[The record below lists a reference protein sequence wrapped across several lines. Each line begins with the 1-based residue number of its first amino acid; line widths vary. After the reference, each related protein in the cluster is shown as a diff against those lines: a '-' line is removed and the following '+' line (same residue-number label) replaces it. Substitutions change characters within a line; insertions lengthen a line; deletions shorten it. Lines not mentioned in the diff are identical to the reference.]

1 MTTADRIRELL
12 ASNDVVLFMKGTR
25 YAPRCGFSATVV
37 EVLDDYVDAFTDVD
51 VLADADIR
59 EGVKEFT
66 SWPTIPQLFV
76 RGEFV
81 GGADIVRE
89 MAESGELAA
98 LLGRKPKA
106 AEPPDVQL
114 TPRAL
119 AALRGFLDDPAGVP
133 SVRIKVSAEFQY
145 AMDFDEPRKG
155 DIEVKGDGY
164 VLLFDRPSSRR
175 IDGTVIDY
183 VDRPEGGGFKI
194 DNPNEPPQVRS
205 MSVKELAERM
215 RTNAPHTLF
224 DVRTAEERHI
234 ASIPSAIPLDERG
247 KELLEGLDR
256 DAIVVVQ
263 CHHGVRS
270 RAAAEHILKMGFRN
284 VYNLEGGI
292 DAWSLEVDP
301 SVPRY

>member
-1 MTTADRIRELL
+1 MSTADRIRALL
-12 ASNDVVLFMKGTR
+12 ASDDIVLFLKGTR
-25 YAPRCGFSATVV
+25 DAPRCGFSATVV
-37 EVLDDYVDAFTDVD
+37 EVLDDYVDAYVDVD

-59 EGVKEFT
+59 EGIKDFT

-89 MAESGELAA
+89 MAESGELAQ
-98 LLGRKPKA
+98 LLGRKPKRV
-106 AEPPDVQL
+106 EPPDVRL

-119 AALRGFLDDPAGVP
+119 AALRGFLDDPSAVP
-133 SVRIKVSAEFQY
+133 SVRLKVSAEFQY
-145 AMDFDEPRKG
+145 ALDFDEPRKG
-155 DIEVKGDGY
+155 DVEVQGDGY

-205 MSVKELAERM
+205 MSVRELEARM
-215 RTNAPHTLF
+215 RDNAPYTLF
-224 DVRTAEERHI
+224 DVRTDEERAI
-234 ASIPSAIPLDERG
+234 ASIPTSIPLDARG
-247 KELLEGLDR
+247 KALLEDLDR

-270 RAAAEHILKMGFRN
+270 RAAAEHVLRMGFRN

-292 DAWSLEVDP
+292 DAWSREVDP
-301 SVPRY
+301 GVPRY